1 MAKFVKGDVVV
12 IPFPFSD
19 LSQSKRRPAL
29 VLAVLQGDDLI
40 LCQITSK
47 SIKDNYAI
55 PVDENDFESG
65 SLNQESNIRPNRL
78 FTADNHIILYRIG
91 NIKTIKLNQVIDKV
105 VEIIK
110 E

>member
-1 MAKFVKGDVVV
+1 MAKFVKGDIVV

-29 VLAVLQGDDLI
+29 VLTVLQGNDLI

-47 SIKDNYAI
+47 SVRDNYAI
-55 PVDENDFESG
+55 TVDQNDFASG

-78 FTADNHIILYRIG
+78 FTADNQIVLYRIG
-91 NIKTIKLNQVIDKV
+91 NIKKIKFDQVINKI
-105 VEIIK
+105 VEILK

>member
-19 LSQSKRRPAL
+19 LSQSKKRPAL
-29 VLAVLQGDDLI
+29 VLTVLQGNDLI

-55 PVDENDFESG
+55 PVDQNDFASG
-65 SLNQESNIRPNRL
+65 NLNQESNIRPNRL
-78 FTADNHIILYRIG
+78 SYPFFM
-91 NIKTIKLNQVIDKV
+91 
-105 VEIIK
+105 
-110 E
+110 

>member
-29 VLAVLQGDDLI
+29 VLAVLQDD
-40 LCQITSK
+40 
-47 SIKDNYAI
+47 YAI

-78 FTADNHIILYRIG
+78 FTADNHIILYAIG
-91 NIKTIKLNQVIDKV
+91 NIKIVKLNQVIDKV
-105 VEIIK
+105 IEIIK
-110 E
+110 K